1 MENKEIYI
9 TDRIFILNNQ
19 LFYETDNRKIKFNKN
34 NWHKYIVDYG
44 FEKLE
49 MGWRKR
55 LKSENSK
62 NSLWGVL
69 DCGGDGDCL
78 FLCLEEAFKNFYS
91 PENEDF
97 SAENIRNYAAN
108 QINKNNFDLI
118 LTTYRL
124 EEETGEFLGEWEPS
138 KIKNI
143 EELQNEIRK
152 PGNSFWG
159 DHTIIQLL
167 EQALNINI
175 ILLNSENEFFEN
187 LKYKIQSRGNKF
199 YSDRRTIILY
209 YYLNCHF
216 QLIGYFNGNKM
227 QTIFTFE
234 QIPKEFKKICK
245 EDLNLTNFI

>member
-9 TDRIFILNNQ
+9 TDRIFILSNQ
-19 LFYETDNRKIKFNKN
+19 LFYETDNGKIKFNKN

-91 PENEDF
+91 PENDDF
-97 SAENIRNYAAN
+97 SAENIRNFAAN

-245 EDLNLTNFI
+245 EDLNLTNFT

>member
-9 TDRIFILNNQ
+9 TDRIFILSNQ
-19 LFYETDNRKIKFNKN
+19 LFYETDNGKIKFNKN

-91 PENEDF
+91 PENDDF
-97 SAENIRNYAAN
+97 SAENIRNFAAN